1 MINNLFD
8 EVENVSSYKFCEET
22 FEKWIIDCI
31 PLPINED
38 SKTVYLAI
46 DLAFPAFAHWVF
58 ESAIFL
64 PYFTKLKEQYPNI
77 KIHFNIK
84 CDFKIL
90 FCKVFKIEKD
100 EIAYTIT
107 FPNKFIF
114 PKPLGSLNK
123 KTIDP
128 IHRSLIYDF
137 FIIFEKYIPTT
148 NIIYNDIILPRQKKE
163 NLVSNDSPAEL
174 LYTINRFKEKNL
186 NFLILDTDYIID
198 IQDQINILS
207 HFNNITL
214 VDGSALLVNMLFVK
228 SKVFHVAVRHMT
240 QEQTDK
246 YPQIAYIFECSKLL
260 NNNIVNYYPSE
271 RVHCQFYL
279 N

>member
-8 EVENVSSYKFCEET
+8 EVENVCSYKFCEAT
-22 FEKWIIDCI
+22 FEKWLIECT
-31 PLPINED
+31 PLPINEEAK
-38 SKTVYLAI
+38 SVYLAI

-77 KIHFNIK
+77 KVHFSIK
-84 CDFKIL
+84 RDFKIL
-90 FCKVFKIEKD
+90 FCKLFNIEEN
-100 EIAYTIT
+100 EIAYTIS

-137 FIIFEKYIPTT
+137 FIIFKKYIPTT
-148 NIIYNDIILPRQKKE
+148 NTIYSDIVLPRQKKE
-163 NLVSNDSPAEL
+163 NLVSNDSSQEL
-174 LYTINRFKEKNL
+174 LYTINKFKEKKI
-186 NFLILDTDYIID
+186 NFLILHTDYIID
-198 IQDQINILS
+198 IQDQIKILS
-207 HFNNITL
+207 QCNNITL

-240 QEQTDK
+240 QGQAEN
-246 YPQIAYIFECSKLL
+246 YPQMAYIFECSKLL

-271 RVHCQFYL
+271 RVHCEFYL
-279 N
+279 V